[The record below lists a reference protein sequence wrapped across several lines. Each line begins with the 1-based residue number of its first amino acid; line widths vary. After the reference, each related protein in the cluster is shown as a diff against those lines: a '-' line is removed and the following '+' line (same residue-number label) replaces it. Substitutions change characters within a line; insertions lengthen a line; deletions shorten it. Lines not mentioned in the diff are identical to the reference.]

1 MVYFTT
7 FDINYYF
14 NKMSKAD
21 LTRQLIIEKTAT
33 LFNKKGFAGTSL
45 SDITDATGLTKGSI
59 YGNFENKEE
68 VALAVFKHNAGELW
82 KKKEHWIA
90 GYSDAKSKLAALI
103 DFYRKNWKELF
114 ENGGCPVMNAATDA
128 DDVMPLMKQRVKKT
142 VDNWVSNVA
151 KILEEGIEQNTFKPT
166 INSAEYSRL
175 FIMMIEG
182 GILLSKISDKPDS
195 LYLALERIEKIISEE
210 ILI

>member
-1 MVYFTT
+1 
-7 FDINYYF
+7 
-14 NKMSKAD
+14 MSKAD

-33 LFNKKGFAGTSL
+33 IFNKKGFAGTSL
-45 SDITDATGLTKGSI
+45 TDITNATGLTKGSI

-82 KKKEHWIA
+82 KKKENWIS
-90 GYSDAKSKLAALI
+90 GHNDAKSKLTALI
-103 DFYRKNWKELF
+103 DFYRKNWRELF

-128 DDVMPLMKQRVKKT
+128 DDVMPLMKERVKKT
-142 VDNWVSNVA
+142 VENWVNNVV
-151 KILEEGIEQNTFKPT
+151 KILEEGIEQSTFKPT
-166 INSAEYSRL
+166 INTMEYSRL

-182 GILLSKISDKPDS
+182 GILLSKITDKPDS
-195 LYLALERIEKIISEE
+195 LYLALDRVEKIIASE

>member
-1 MVYFTT
+1 
-7 FDINYYF
+7 
-14 NKMSKAD
+14 MSKAD

-33 LFNKKGFAGTSL
+33 IFNKKGFAGTSL
-45 SDITDATGLTKGSI
+45 SDITNATGLTKGSI

-68 VALAVFKHNAGELW
+68 VALAVFKYNAGELW
-82 KKKEHWIA
+82 KKKENWIS
-90 GYSDAKSKLAALI
+90 GHSDASSKLTALI

-128 DDVMPLMKQRVKKT
+128 DDVMPLIKERVKKT
-142 VDNWVSNVA
+142 VENWVNNVA
-151 KILEEGIEQNTFKPT
+151 KILQEGIEQNTFKPT
-166 INSAEYSRL
+166 INTMEYSRL

-182 GILLSKISDKPDS
+182 GILLSKITDKPDS
-195 LYLALERIEKIISEE
+195 LYLVLDRVEKIVANE

>member
-1 MVYFTT
+1 
-7 FDINYYF
+7 
-14 NKMSKAD
+14 MSKAD

-33 LFNKKGFAGTSL
+33 IFNKKGFAGTSL
-45 SDITDATGLTKGSI
+45 SDITNATGLTKGSI

-82 KKKEHWIA
+82 KKKENWI
-90 GYSDAKSKLAALI
+90 SDHNDAKSKLTALI

-128 DDVMPLMKQRVKKT
+128 DDVMPLMKERVKKT
-142 VDNWVSNVA
+142 VENWVNNVA

-166 INSAEYSRL
+166 INTVEYSRL

-182 GILLSKISDKPDS
+182 GILLSKITDKPDS
-195 LYLALERIEKIISEE
+195 LYLILDRVEKIIANE

>member
-1 MVYFTT
+1 
-7 FDINYYF
+7 
-14 NKMSKAD
+14 MSKAD

-33 LFNKKGFAGTSL
+33 IFNKKGFAGTSL
-45 SDITDATGLTKGSI
+45 SDITNATGLTKGSI

-82 KKKEHWIA
+82 KKKENWIS
-90 GYSDAKSKLAALI
+90 GHSDAKSKLTALI
-103 DFYRKNWKELF
+103 DFYRKNWEELF

-128 DDVMPLMKQRVKKT
+128 DDVMPLMKERVKKT
-142 VDNWVSNVA
+142 VENWVNNVA

-166 INSAEYSRL
+166 INTVEYSRL

-182 GILLSKISDKPDS
+182 GILLSKITDKPDS
-195 LYLALERIEKIISEE
+195 LYLVLDRVEKIVANE

>member
-1 MVYFTT
+1 
-7 FDINYYF
+7 
-14 NKMSKAD
+14 MSKAD

-33 LFNKKGFAGTSL
+33 IFNKKGFAGTSL
-45 SDITDATGLTKGSI
+45 SDITNATGLTKGSI

-82 KKKEHWIA
+82 KKKENWIS
-90 GYSDAKSKLAALI
+90 GHNDAKSKLTALI

-128 DDVMPLMKQRVKKT
+128 DDVMPLMKERVKKT
-142 VDNWVSNVA
+142 VENWVNNVA

-166 INSAEYSRL
+166 INTVEYSRL

-182 GILLSKISDKPDS
+182 GILLSKITDKPES
-195 LYLALERIEKIISEE
+195 LYLVLDRVEKIVANE

>member
-1 MVYFTT
+1 
-7 FDINYYF
+7 
-14 NKMSKAD
+14 MSKAD

-33 LFNKKGFAGTSL
+33 IFNKKGFAGTSL
-45 SDITDATGLTKGSI
+45 SDITNATGLTKGSI

-82 KKKEHWIA
+82 KKKENWIS
-90 GYSDAKSKLAALI
+90 GHSDAKSKLTALI

-128 DDVMPLMKQRVKKT
+128 DDVMPLMKERVKKT
-142 VDNWVSNVA
+142 VENWVNNVA
-151 KILEEGIEQNTFKPT
+151 KILQEGIEQNTFKPT
-166 INSAEYSRL
+166 INTVEYSRL

-182 GILLSKISDKPDS
+182 GILLSKITDKPDS
-195 LYLALERIEKIISEE
+195 LYLVLDRVEKIVANE